1 MDGVDFRRRME
12 PVVTPRNRAAM
23 PSVCLVLAAAVL
35 LAAGCGAKP
44 MTMASA
50 RMAEAPATTQAT
62 PPPLEQSLFARDPQ
76 GQLKEEDLQRILAAP
91 IELDL
96 PARVGVIPVM
106 TATDWRGPS
115 PDFRV
120 PAGVAPFVRKLR
132 GNEPFSLITETMP
145 IPSGSLGMEALRE
158 LAARYRLRYVVLY
171 REVLATRKKLNR
183 WAWGYTT
190 GVGALFLPGQQHEV
204 YGYIEASMFDVKTG
218 LLMFTTRRAVQGSRR
233 NNTWYQDDKLAAL
246 SSKIV
251 GTYAPDLASDLM
263 SDLYRFAD
271 AARLENDRRARIAA
285 GESVPMLVP
294 PPEKSVAS
302 DSTP

>member
-1 MDGVDFRRRME
+1 MRSIPALALAV
-12 PVVTPRNRAAM
+12 PLAL
-23 PSVCLVLAAAVL
+23 SLVLVTG
-35 LAAGCGAKP
+35 GCGAQKP
-44 MTMASA
+44 MHMASA
-50 RMAEAPATTQAT
+50 RMAEAPAAPQPS
-62 PPPLEQSLFARDPQ
+62 PPPLDRSLFARDPQ
-76 GQLKEEDLQRILAAP
+76 GQLTEENLQKILEAP

-115 PDFRV
+115 PDFKV

-132 GNEPFSLITETMP
+132 GSEPFSMLTETMP

-158 LAARYRLRYVVLY
+158 LSARYRLRYVILY
-171 REVLATRKKLNR
+171 REVLASKKKLNR

-218 LLMFTTRRAVQGSRR
+218 LLMFTTRRAVSGASRQNR
-233 NNTWYQDDKLAAL
+233 WYQDDKVAML
-246 SSKIV
+246 SSKLV

-271 AARLENDRRARIAA
+271 AARLENDRRARVAA
-285 GESVPMLVP
+285 GQPQPMLVS
-294 PPEKSVAS
+294 PPEKSLA
-302 DSTP
+302 TGTN